1 MLRLCLILLT
11 SLALKDTATTLT
23 RVIFALCTLTCV
35 PVSADTEGSSGFQRD
50 SAIYAAMDSTTTPA
64 TISGK
69 FITRNFTSRDAKADS
84 ERVESRV
91 RDWEKR
97 FRDRD
102 EKQSTKDLV
111 AVVKCNRVIISEFQS

>member
-1 MLRLCLILLT
+1 
-11 SLALKDTATTLT
+11 
-23 RVIFALCTLTCV
+23 
-35 PVSADTEGSSGFQRD
+35 
-50 SAIYAAMDSTTTPA
+50 MDSTTTPA

-111 AVVKCNRVIISEFQS
+111 AVVKCNRVIISQFQS